1 MAAVSGREA
10 KLEKGHGM
18 DLSALPLTLSTV
30 IPEDYIDAM
39 GHLNVM
45 WYTHLFGKAI
55 GELYKQFGLTR
66 DYFQEHRAGTF
77 ALKQL
82 FCYRAEVLVGE
93 EVEIR
98 SRVLGRSAKRIHLM
112 HFMTKESGA
121 LAATAE
127 LLGTHMDMTAR
138 RTSPFPR
145 DIASAIDRMVE
156 KHAALGWEAPTCG
169 AFRA

>member
-1 MAAVSGREA
+1 LQIGRAFEPGVAAVSGRETR
-10 KLEKGHGM
+10 LEKGHGM
-18 DLSALPLTLSTV
+18 DLSALPLTLRTV

-39 GHLNVM
+39 GHMNVM

-55 GELYKQFGLTR
+55 DELYNHFGLTR
-66 DYFQEHRAGTF
+66 DYFQGHRAGTF

-127 LLGTHMDMTAR
+127 LLGSHMDMTAR
-138 RTSPFPR
+138 RTSPFP
-145 DIASAIDRMVE
+145 
-156 KHAALGWEAPTCG
+156 
-169 AFRA
+169 